1 MSTIEMI
8 QLAISVIKNGI
19 SLYEELATLGATNLT
34 QNQRNLVLAE
44 FDALRPRIDAAIKA
58 SEPQET
64 RQDII
69 DRLRAQELK
78 APNSHI
84 GD

>member
-19 SLYEELATLGATNLT
+19 SLYEELAALGATGLT
-34 QNQRNLVLAE
+34 QNQRNLILAE
-44 FDALRPRIDAAIKA
+44 FDELKPRIDAAIKA
-58 SEPQET
+58 SEPKET

-69 DRLRAQELK
+69 DKLRSQELK
-78 APNSHI
+78 SHTSDQ
-84 GD
+84 GY

>member
-19 SLYEELATLGATNLT
+19 SLYEELAAMGATGLT
-34 QNQRNLVLAE
+34 QNQRNLILAE
-44 FDALRPRIDAAIKA
+44 FDALKPRIDAAVRA

-78 APNSHI
+78 SAKSNT

>member
-19 SLYEELATLGATNLT
+19 SLYEELAAMGATSLT
-34 QNQRNLVLAE
+34 QNQRNLILAE
-44 FDALRPRIDAAIKA
+44 FDALKPRIDAAVRA

-78 APNSHI
+78 AAKSDT

>member
-19 SLYEELATLGATNLT
+19 SLYEELAALGATGLT
-34 QNQRNLVLAE
+34 QNQRNLILAE
-44 FDALRPRIDAAIKA
+44 FDELKPRIDAAIKA
-58 SEPQET
+58 SEPRET

-69 DRLRAQELK
+69 DKLRAQELK
-78 APNSHI
+78 SHTADQ
-84 GD
+84 GY